1 MNKGLFKKIFKII
14 TRASVISVLITVLFC
29 SITVK
34 QYFLKVNLD
43 DIQDKLR
50 HTISNYET
58 DYNVLFKNIQRR
70 LGNDLL
76 IRVYNS
82 EKKATYKFNNFKDD
96 NKGIADE
103 KIAKALQP
111 YIQTVLEGNSIKGV
125 TKLYGI
131 KGDCMLVGEPIKE
144 GDEDVIKAIFI
155 IKSTSDFTRG
165 LIGFYIVLIISMTLV
180 LASIIIPIYIF
191 TKREFK
197 PIEDMT
203 EATLL
208 MSKGEFSIRVKDNQS
223 NEIGELAK
231 SFNYLASKLEKHDKE
246 SKMLDQMRRDYVANV
261 SHELKTPVT
270 SIRAVA
276 EILND
281 DELAD
286 SIDKKKYYSMILR
299 ESMRL
304 EVLIKDM
311 LELSRLQ
318 SGNVALEKS
327 YVNVDDIISEVIEK
341 FEVIAQ
347 DLDIEFITPKY
358 ADCIP
363 KVYTNSNRIVQV
375 LIILLDNA
383 FKFTPEEGVVCLEIF
398 IKEEYI
404 EICVIDTGI
413 GIDEED
419 VAFVFD
425 RFYKADKSR
434 NTNGTGIG
442 LSIACEIMNHLNEEI
457 YVESEVGRGSKFTFT
472 IHYN

>member
-14 TRASVISVLITVLFC
+14 IRASIISVLITVLFC
-29 SITVK
+29 SITIK

-43 DIQDKLR
+43 DIQDKVR
-50 HTISNYET
+50 HTISNYEK

-76 IRVYNS
+76 IRVYNDQ
-82 EKKATYKFNNFKDD
+82 EKTAYKFNNFKYE
-96 NKGIADE
+96 NKSIPDE
-103 KIAKALQP
+103 KISNALQP
-111 YIQTVLEGNSIKGV
+111 YIKTVLGGNSIKGV

-131 KGDCMLVGEPIKE
+131 KGDCMLIGEPIKE
-144 GDEDVIKAIFI
+144 ENDIVKAIFI
-155 IKSTSDFTRG
+155 IKSTSDFTNG

-180 LASIIIPIYIF
+180 LTSIIIPIYIF

-197 PIEDMT
+197 PIEDIT
-203 EATLL
+203 DATIL
-208 MSKGEFSIRVKDNQS
+208 MSKGDFSIRVEDNQN

-231 SFNYLASKLEKHDKE
+231 SFNYLADKLEKNDKE
-246 SKMLDQMRRDYVANV
+246 SKMLDQMRKDYVANV

-281 DELAD
+281 DELKD

-299 ESMRL
+299 ESIRL

-318 SGNVALEKS
+318 SDNVALEKS
-327 YVNVDDIISEVIEK
+327 YVSASDIINEVIEK
-341 FEVIAQ
+341 FEIMAD
-347 DLDIEFITPKY
+347 DLDINFITPKKL
-358 ADCIP
+358 DNIP
-363 KVYTNSNRIVQV
+363 NIYTNRNRIVQI

-383 FKFTPEEGVVCLEIF
+383 FKFTPENGVVCLEAS
-398 IKEEYI
+398 IKDEYL
-404 EICVIDTGI
+404 EISVIDTGI
-413 GIDEED
+413 GIDKED
-419 VAFVFD
+419 MPFVFD
-425 RFYKADKSR
+425 RFYKVDKSR
-434 NTNGTGIG
+434 NSNGTGIG
-442 LSIACEIMNHLNEEI
+442 LSIAYEIIKHLNENI

-472 IHYN
+472 IHYV